1 MTVLST
7 TSAWSRTSTALV
19 ALYREYEAEQSFAHL
34 RAGGVNFVPGD
45 GSLEPRVILI
55 GEAPG
60 VQEDRQQKP
69 FVGASGSMLSALLR
83 DVGIL
88 RHECWITNVIKY
100 RPADNRTPTAEEV
113 EAARPYLRREV
124 AVLGEGCRRLP
135 PVVLLGAT
143 ALRLVE
149 PDLRVS
155 QVRGEL
161 IEHGAWTFLPL
172 YHPAAALRNG
182 NLLKNMRKDMR
193 LLRRML

>member
-7 TSAWSRTSTALV
+7 TSAWSRISSELV
-19 ALYREYEAEQSFAHL
+19 ALYREYEDDPSFAHL
-34 RAGGVNFVPGD
+34 RGPGVNFVPGD
-45 GSLEPRVILI
+45 GSLEPKVILI

-60 VQEDRQQKP
+60 VQENRQRKP
-69 FVGASGSMLSALLR
+69 FVGASGTLLSNLLR
-83 DVGIL
+83 DAGIL

-100 RPADNRTPTAEEV
+100 RPADNRTPTADEV

-124 AVLGEGCRRLP
+124 AVLGGGRRRLP

-149 PDLRVS
+149 PDLRVT
-155 QVRGEL
+155 QVRGEVL
-161 IEHGAWTFLPL
+161 EHGPWSFLPV

-182 NLLKNMRKDMR
+182 NLFENMRADLR